1 MFGSSHI
8 GSVAIGVE
16 YRNHRRNLDAYLHKV
31 RLIKKDTKVYAK
43 YQVVKHSEIILFFY
57 LHIAL
62 LSGS

>member
-1 MFGSSHI
+1 MDEALLSKKGLIFT
-8 GSVAIGVE
+8 
-16 YRNHRRNLDAYLHKV
+16 KV